1 MQYQGAKGR
10 PLVCCPR
17 YASCDLPAGLSMT
30 AALRIWQSL
39 YCEAAWE
46 RCERRRRLEAGE
58 SVPANFLPDGRVF
71 GALPRS
77 TARSG

>member
-1 MQYQGAKGR
+1 
-10 PLVCCPR
+10 
-17 YASCDLPAGLSMT
+17 MT

-58 SVPANFLPDGRVF
+58 CVPANFLPDGRVF